1 MLSGSQGQ
9 NLKGADVVL
18 AEIVDRWWETGG
30 WRRASRQGALLDI
43 SWQLAPPTVHV
54 KELRENLG
62 RGAGLVQL
70 GFGASPGVMG
80 VRVSRGG
87 KGTAKNVRGPP
98 LWSKGEPGT
107 FKDPGGRLHEP
118 KKLESKKGTTQAVL

>member
-1 MLSGSQGQ
+1 M
-9 NLKGADVVL
+9 VL

-87 KGTAKNVRGPP
+87 KQQKMSEGHLSGARAN
-98 LWSKGEPGT
+98 LEHSKTREV
-107 FKDPGGRLHEP
+107 DCMN
-118 KKLESKKGTTQAVL
+118 KKRLESKKGTTQAVL